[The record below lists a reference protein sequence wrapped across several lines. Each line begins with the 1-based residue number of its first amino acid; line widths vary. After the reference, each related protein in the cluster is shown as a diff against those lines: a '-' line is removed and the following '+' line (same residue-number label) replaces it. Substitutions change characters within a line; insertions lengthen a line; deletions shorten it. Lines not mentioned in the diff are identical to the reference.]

1 MSKNFERRVTL
12 AAGVAGALIFAVAL
26 TLWLAPPPDVGAPK
40 GEPETEALPAAP
52 AVFHYIEITGGCD
65 SGYAGAPCVNVRP
78 SPGVAGAS
86 IMKLREGLVLQVAGE
101 TVPDEDPAAGGR
113 RWHKVIFDG
122 TVRYPDRISG
132 EWYVVADPSAVRTFE
147 DPGVLDA
154 AIGATTTSAKRIL
167 VDLSDERLY
176 AYDGDALFMEE
187 PISSGLEE
195 TPTPRG
201 NFSVF
206 RKTPSRYMQGPLPG
220 ISDQKYDLPGVPW
233 NLYFTA
239 QGAVVHGA
247 YWHDSF
253 GSPWS
258 HGCVNLAPQSARR
271 LYEWAELGVPVT
283 VRD

>member
-1 MSKNFERRVTL
+1 M
-12 AAGVAGALIFAVAL
+12 
-26 TLWLAPPPDVGAPK
+26 
-40 GEPETEALPAAP
+40 
-52 AVFHYIEITGGCD
+52 
-65 SGYAGAPCVNVRP
+65 NVRP
-78 SPGVAGAS
+78 SPGVGGAS
-86 IMKLREGLVLQVAGE
+86 VMKLREGLVLQVAAE

-122 TVRYPDRISG
+122 TVRYPERVSS

-147 DPGVLDA
+147 DAGVLDA

-167 VDLSDERLY
+167 VDLSEEKMY

>member
-1 MSKNFERRVTL
+1 MRKNFERRTIL
-12 AAGVAGALIFAVAL
+12 AASAAGALILAV
-26 TLWLAPPPDVGAPK
+26 TLAIWLAPSPGVTAPES
-40 GEPETEALPAAP
+40 EPEAEAPPAAAP
-52 AVFHYIEITGGCD
+52 VFHYIEIIGGCD
-65 SGYAGAPCVNVRP
+65 SAYAGAPCVNVRP
-78 SPGVAGAS
+78 SPGVAGPS
-86 IMKLREGLVLQVAGE
+86 VMKLREGLVLQVAAE

-113 RWHKVIFDG
+113 RWHKIIFDG
-122 TVRYPDRISG
+122 TVRYPERISG
-132 EWYVVADPSAVRTFE
+132 DWYVVADPSAARAFE

-176 AYDGDALFMEE
+176 AYDGGELFMEE

-233 NLYFTA
+233 NLYFTE

-247 YWHDSF
+247 YWHNGF

-258 HGCVNLAPQSARR
+258 HGCVNLAPDAARE
-271 LYEWAELGVPVT
+271 LYLWAELGVPVT